1 MMEVQHFMKTQHR
14 IAVLTLLL
22 LLVAAAFVRFAPI
35 VGASATG
42 QIVGTVKLDG
52 QAPHQ
57 KPIDM
62 SKDPSCAQTRGGAPA
77 TTENVVVGANG
88 GLANV
93 VVYISQ
99 GLTGNE
105 AATPSQPATID
116 QKGCQYFPHVVAMN
130 VGQHL
135 TVRNSDKT
143 THNIHPQPS
152 PTGGNAQWNKSQIPG
167 SAVFDVAWSNEEVAI
182 PVKCNIHPWMH
193 AYIAVV
199 KGPFGLSNETG
210 SFKLDNVPPGSYTL
224 TAWQETYGTQTQ
236 KVTVAAGKPATTDF
250 TFKAK

>member
-1 MMEVQHFMKTQHR
+1 MKTQFR
-14 IAVLTLLL
+14 IAFLILSL
-22 LLVAAAFVRFAPI
+22 LLVAVLFVRSAPT

-62 SKDPSCAQTRGGAPA
+62 SKDPTCLQTRGGTPA
-77 TTENVVVGANG
+77 TAENVVVGLNG

-105 AATPSQPATID
+105 AATPSKPATID
-116 QKGCQYFPHVVAMN
+116 QKGCQYVPHVVAMN

-135 TVRNSDKT
+135 TVLNSDKT
-143 THNIHPQPS
+143 THNIHPQPN

-167 SAVFDVAWSNEEVAI
+167 SAAFDVAWTNEEVAI

-193 AYIAVV
+193 GYIAVV
-199 KGPFGLSNETG
+199 KGPFGLSNDTG
-210 SFKLDNVPPGSYTL
+210 SFKLDNVPPGTYTL
-224 TAWQETYGTQTQ
+224 TAWQETYGNQTQ
-236 KVTVAAGKPATTDF
+236 KVTVAAGKPVTTDL

>member
-1 MMEVQHFMKTQHR
+1 MKAVVK
-14 IAVLTLLL
+14 IAAMVSALLIVAVGL
-22 LLVAAAFVRFAPI
+22 LYSGRTVSAAAQ
-35 VGASATG
+35 G
-42 QIVGTVKLDG
+42 QITGTIKLDG

-62 SKDPSCAQTRGGAPA
+62 SKDPSCAQTHAGAP
-77 TTENVVVGANG
+77 TTAENVLVGPNG

-105 AATPSQPATID
+105 PAATQPVKME
-116 QKGCQYFPHVVAMN
+116 QKGCQYFPHVVALN

-135 TVRNSDKT
+135 NVVNDDKT
-143 THNIHPQPS
+143 AHNIHPEPK
-152 PTGGNAQWNKSQIPG
+152 PGGGNIPWNKSQMEG
-167 SAVFDVAWSNEEVAI
+167 SPALDVTWATPEVAI

-199 KGPFGLSNETG
+199 KGPFDVSSNTG
-210 SFKLDNVPPGSYTL
+210 VFKLDNLAPGNYTL
-224 TAWQETYGTQTQ
+224 TAWHETYGTQTQ
-236 KVTVAAGKPATTDF
+236 TVAVAAGKPAAIDF

>member
-1 MMEVQHFMKTQHR
+1 MKAQFR
-14 IAVLTLLL
+14 IAACTLLL
-22 LLVAAAFVRFAPI
+22 IVLAAAFMRSAPT
-35 VGASATG
+35 VGAAATG
-42 QIVGTVKLDG
+42 QIIGTVKLDG

-62 SKDPSCAQTRGGAPA
+62 SKDPACAQAHGGAAA
-77 TTENVVVGANG
+77 TMENVVVGTNG

-105 AATPSQPATID
+105 AAAISSKPATID
-116 QKGCQYFPHVVAMN
+116 QKGCVYVPHVVALN
-130 VGQHL
+130 VGQHM
-135 TVRNSDKT
+135 TVLNSDKT
-143 THNIHPQPS
+143 AHNIHPQPS
-152 PTGGNAQWNKSQIPG
+152 PTGGNAQWNKSQTVGAGPI
-167 SAVFDVAWSNEEVAI
+167 DVAWTNEEVAI
-182 PVKCNIHPWMH
+182 PVKCNIHPWMRG
-193 AYIAVV
+193 YIAVV
-199 KGPFGLSNETG
+199 KGPFDLSNDTG
-210 SFKLDNVPPGSYTL
+210 SFKLDNVPAGTYTL